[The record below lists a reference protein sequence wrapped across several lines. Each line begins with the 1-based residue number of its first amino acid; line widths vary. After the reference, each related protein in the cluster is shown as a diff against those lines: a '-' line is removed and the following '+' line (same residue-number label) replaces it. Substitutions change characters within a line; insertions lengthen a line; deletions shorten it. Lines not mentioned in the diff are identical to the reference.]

1 MQDIQD
7 FKAFAEDGTS
17 VASPQ
22 PDKMAKKLGFTNLR
36 LLYLRKTY
44 NKMKKTG
51 LLFTLLFVSVMASA
65 QTKTG
70 TIDADYILSQM
81 PEITNVNKGLE
92 EYNTELQADLQK
104 NIDSYEGLVG
114 DYQEN
119 NTSFTDEQKKQKETE
134 IIGLENEIKGFRQKA
149 SVMLQMKRNELT
161 KPLYEKIDAAM
172 RKVIAAEGYTHIL
185 NAGGNSLA
193 FASEEYDITLKVMK
207 EMGISA
213 PAPAPAPAQGTE

>member
-1 MQDIQD
+1 
-7 FKAFAEDGTS
+7 
-17 VASPQ
+17 
-22 PDKMAKKLGFTNLR
+22 
-36 LLYLRKTY
+36 
-44 NKMKKTG
+44 MKKTG
-51 LLFTLLFVSVMASA
+51 LFITLLFMSVMAGA

-81 PEITNVNKGLE
+81 PGMSEVNTGLE
-92 EYNTELQADLQK
+92 EYNKELQADLQQSIG
-104 NIDSYEGLVG
+104 NYEGLVA

-119 NTSFTDEQKKQKETE
+119 NTTFTDEQKKQKETE

-149 SVMLQMKRNELT
+149 SVMVQMKRNELT
-161 KPLYEKIDAAM
+161 TPLYEKIDAAM

-213 PAPAPAPAQGTE
+213 PAPPEGTE